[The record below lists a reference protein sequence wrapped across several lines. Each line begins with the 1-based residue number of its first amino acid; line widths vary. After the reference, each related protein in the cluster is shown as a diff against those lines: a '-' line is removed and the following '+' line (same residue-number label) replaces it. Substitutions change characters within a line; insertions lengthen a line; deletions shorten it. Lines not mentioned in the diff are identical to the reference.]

1 MYCITY
7 SKRPRASSS
16 CIFKSFSRGELTLL
30 HRLRIRSACKVV
42 DRCATI
48 LSHLI
53 YSFSFFFAG
62 LSRFI
67 FLGFMQTSDDG
78 RQQLS
83 VGIAVCDVNPPP
95 STAFTEP
102 SSIVACIPS
111 SCNLIKKKLCS
122 CSAFYFFFILKCTGS
137 HFSDFAASFFILFL
151 ILTPVLYTIESTA
164 YNRRAEN
171 TERPNRNWPRRK
183 LSRID

>member
-1 MYCITY
+1 MRHHPVP
-7 SKRPRASSS
+7 SDL
-16 CIFKSFSRGELTLL
+16 FFQ
-30 HRLRIRSACKVV
+30 
-42 DRCATI
+42 
-48 LSHLI
+48 
-53 YSFSFFFAG
+53 FFFAG

-111 SCNLIKKKLCS
+111 SCNLIKKKMCS
-122 CSAFYFFFILKCTGS
+122 CSAFYFFFILKGTGS
-137 HFSDFAASFFILFL
+137 HFKDFAASFFVFFFNSNASPLH
-151 ILTPVLYTIESTA
+151 Y
-164 YNRRAEN
+164 
-171 TERPNRNWPRRK
+171 
-183 LSRID
+183 RIDGLQSKNGKRGTSKRDRKSVV